1 MSPKH
6 FPVLSIAIFST
17 STNEDLALVE
27 QRAVFHS
34 NTLGDKSKLFG
45 IYSFPDDILKLLFN
59 EQQKFPT
66 HLRLTDTNSNHC
78 PQLWGTGDVCLTL
91 IFKCVHSASS
101 F

>member
-1 MSPKH
+1 MAVSPKH

-34 NTLGDKSKLFG
+34 NTLGDKSTFFEKY
-45 IYSFPDDILKLLFN
+45 IFPDILKMSFN

-66 HLRLTDTNSNHC
+66 HLRFTGSQILSNHC
-78 PQLWGTGDVCLTL
+78 LQLWGTGD
-91 IFKCVHSASS
+91 F
-101 F
+101 